1 MIKNLYI
8 NNFRSFSKEQ
18 NIPIKPITL
27 VYGANSVGKSSVL
40 KSLLLMKQ
48 TLEKTTDPNSDLL
61 TKGNYVDVGN
71 YKDFIN
77 QQDISKNFSI
87 KFNFD
92 ISSTTEKSKH
102 IRLPN
107 YRFNRIKNINY
118 LSIEYIYSYNNSK
131 MEY

>member
-1 MIKNLYI
+1 MIKNLCI

-71 YKDFIN
+71 YKDSN
-77 QQDISKNFSI
+77 K
-87 KFNFD
+87 
-92 ISSTTEKSKH
+92 
-102 IRLPN
+102 
-107 YRFNRIKNINY
+107 RIYK
-118 LSIEYIYSYNNSK
+118 
-131 MEY
+131 